1 MNNEGSE
8 RELTKAKFQEKII
21 EMRVPGTRSLFE
33 AIKCLVEFADI
44 VRKLR
49 INEARRLSH
58 VHIFREPSMQKGIL
72 NINLAD
78 GPAGGDGKEES

>member
-33 AIKCLVEFADI
+33 AIECLVEFVDM

-49 INEARRLSH
+49 MNEARRLSH
-58 VHIFREPSMQKGIL
+58 VHIFREPSMQEGIL
-72 NINLAD
+72 NINMAD
-78 GPAGGDGKEES
+78 GPTGGDGKGEN